1 MTPSSKNKTQ
11 NLFKKKKKKQKKSGK
26 KYKTSHKS
34 VKSNPI
40 LSGGGRKKKRKKEG
54 NGGHDTTMTTNR
66 LERPLHHHTVRV
78 VRRCYGATV
87 STPDTL
93 PPITFQWQRLCAG
106 SGLNHLLHSSSIH
119 SQIIQIQSLPNVL
132 IARKSQFKVKSFK

>member
-1 MTPSSKNKTQ
+1 M
-11 NLFKKKKKKQKKSGK
+11 
-26 KYKTSHKS
+26 
-34 VKSNPI
+34 KSNPI

-132 IARKSQFKVKSFK
+132 IARKSQFKVKSFKWNHLKMYTLHIMWHKRLKYYSSRSQCKKRSI